1 MFLVSSLN
9 FPYLHFASKD
19 LLRPVVC
26 GVGGW
31 TYMLIGISSHTMLG
45 KSL

>member
-1 MFLVSSLN
+1 LN

-31 TYMLIGISSHTMLG
+31 TYMLRA
-45 KSL
+45 